1 MNVPGADPVHHHST
15 TEDAEDRR
23 KLRGSVL
30 ARLRSFLAALVF
42 RGRME
47 RDMVDEWQFHLDA
60 RTEDLV
66 ASGTPRAEAHARAR
80 REFGDQVRWK
90 QWGREAR
97 GLQVLDDLHQDAA
110 YAIRQLSSAPM
121 FTAAAVLTLALGIGA
136 NTAIFSVVNAVLLRP
151 LPYNHSNRLVRFI
164 DNFLPIGP
172 PGTAG
177 VPRAWI

>member
-66 ASGTPRAEAHARAR
+66 ASGTPRAEAQARAR

-90 QWGREAR
+90 QWGRRCFRCSVSRR
-97 GLQVLDDLHQDAA
+97 GW
-110 YAIRQLSSAPM
+110 
-121 FTAAAVLTLALGIGA
+121 GG
-136 NTAIFSVVNAVLLRP
+136 
-151 LPYNHSNRLVRFI
+151 HSNRERMLQARAPWPFSATRPGNGTSAKARTSSVRC
-164 DNFLPIGP
+164 
-172 PGTAG
+172 
-177 VPRAWI
+177 